1 MADMSKTLLILKNE
15 FISTIKR
22 RSFILTLVLLP
33 LVGMLSLL
41 VINIIQKTTGQSAG
55 SIIGS
60 LVAPSAIPSLE
71 GYVDESGL
79 VKTIPPGYEYRL
91 ESFDSEASAKTALA
105 DKEITAY
112 YIISKDYLATGS
124 VIYVRP
130 DFNPFGATQTNSLN
144 ALMAYAL
151 TDGNLDLAYRMQD
164 PVNVRQI
171 SVSNVEQRDVNNPL
185 TFIIPYV
192 VTFLFYI
199 VILTSSSLML
209 SSITN
214 EKQNRVM
221 EILMTSVTPTEMLTG
236 KIVALGVAGLI
247 QTLVWLGSGMLM
259 LNLSGQVFS
268 LTSAFQLPAS
278 LLLWGVLFF
287 VFGYA
292 VYASMMAGVGAL
304 VPNLREAGQATTVI
318 IMPMIVPL
326 VFINQL
332 IQQPNSMLVVIL
344 SIFPLTAPATM
355 MARLANIPV
364 PLWQILLS
372 LGFLILTAI
381 FMIRAIAGL
390 FRTQNLLS
398 GSPFSLKLFFRLLLN
413 RA

>member
-1 MADMSKTLLILKNE
+1 MSKTLLVLKNE
-15 FISTIKR
+15 FISTVKR
-22 RSFILTLVLLP
+22 KSFILTLVLLP

-55 SIIGS
+55 SIIGN
-60 LVAPSAIPSLE
+60 LVAPSVVHSLE

-91 ESFDSEASAKTALA
+91 KSFDSEASAKTALA
-105 DKEITAY
+105 NKEITAY
-112 YIISKDYLATGS
+112 YIISKEYLTTGD
-124 VIYVRP
+124 VIYIRP
-130 DFNPFGATQTNSLN
+130 DFNPFGATQSNSLY

-151 TDGNLDLAYRMQD
+151 TDGNLDLAYRMQN
-164 PVNVRQI
+164 PVNVRQV
-171 SVSNVEQRDVNNPL
+171 SVSNVEQRDSNNPL

-236 KIVALGVAGLI
+236 KIIALGLAGLI

-268 LTSAFQLPAS
+268 LTAAFQLPVS

-292 VYASMMAGVGAL
+292 VYASLMAGVGAL
-304 VPNLREAGQATTVI
+304 VPNMREASQATTVI
-318 IMPMIVPL
+318 IMPMVVPL

-332 IQQPNSMLVVIL
+332 IQQPNSTLTVIL
-344 SIFPLTAPATM
+344 SIFPLTAPSTM
-355 MARLANIPV
+355 MARIANIPV

-372 LGFLILTAI
+372 LGLLILTAI
-381 FMIRAIAGL
+381 FLIRGIAGL
-390 FRTQNLLS
+390 FRTQNMLS
-398 GSPFSLKLFFRLLLN
+398 GSPFSLKRFFRLLLN
-413 RA
+413 PA

>member
-1 MADMSKTLLILKNE
+1 MSKTLLVLKNE

-22 RSFILTLVLLP
+22 RSFIITLILLP

-41 VINIIQKTTGQSAG
+41 VINIIQKTTGQTAG
-55 SIIGS
+55 SILGN

-91 ESFDSEASAKTALA
+91 KSFDSEASVETALA
-105 DKEITAY
+105 NKEITAY
-112 YIISKDYLATGS
+112 YIISRDYLATGE

-164 PVNVRQI
+164 PLNVRQI

-221 EILMTSVTPTEMLTG
+221 EILMTSVTPSEMLTG
-236 KIVALGVAGLI
+236 KIIALGLAGLI

-268 LTSAFQLPAS
+268 LTAAFQLPVS

-292 VYASMMAGVGAL
+292 VYASLMAGVGAL

-344 SIFPLTAPATM
+344 SIFPLTSPATM

-364 PLWQILLS
+364 PLWQILMS
-372 LGFLILTAI
+372 LGLLILTAV
-381 FMIRAIAGL
+381 FLIRAIAGL

-398 GSPFSLKLFFRLLLN
+398 GSPFSLKLFFRLMLN